1 MQNLIYTHIH
11 VHTRHAHP
19 HKHTHVPP
27 PLIIFLLFHSFASYF
42 CRTLFILSLSLQPSD
57 SQMQTHTHIVWLK
70 VILPDTETTLGMR
83 DSLIALCH
91 TVLSNSI
98 HGTHLGVTPSL
109 YSLCRTAPAHLYI
122 TVHLSTSSRCLFSI
136 LRTQSFGAYL
146 FSFFCLSFL
155 IVRGITL
162 SHARSPHL
170 CPFSPLPPS
179 NSHDAEGLVTSQ

>member
-1 MQNLIYTHIH
+1 M
-11 VHTRHAHP
+11 RHAHP
-19 HKHTHVPP
+19 HKHTRL
-27 PLIIFLLFHSFASYF
+27 PLISLFCAVLLLYPLLS
-42 CRTLFILSLSLQPSD
+42 LSLSLQPSD
-57 SQMQTHTHIVWLK
+57 SQTQTHTHIIRLK
-70 VILPDTETTLGMR
+70 VILPDTETTSGIR
-83 DSLIALCH
+83 DSLIALHHC
-91 TVLSNSI
+91 VLSNSI

-136 LRTQSFGAYL
+136 SRTQSFGVSGPIY
-146 FSFFCLSFL
+146 FPSFASHSSSFAAS
-155 IVRGITL
+155 L